1 MRKFSFELENEDDI
15 IVLIGKA
22 NGHKIQLALDTAA
35 SHSVIDLNAL
45 LMLGYSPK
53 EATGKTLVETSNG
66 VISVECYQLSQLEM
80 LDKTVTAFDVI
91 SYDFLEKGILSPYQ
105 GVLGLDFF
113 DQTILTIDFIKHE
126 VWLEL
131 ASK

>member
-1 MRKFSFELENEDDI
+1 MRKFTFELKDEDDI
-15 IVLIGKA
+15 IILIGKA

-35 SHSVIDLNAL
+35 SHSVIDLNVL
-45 LMLGYSPK
+45 LMLGYSSE
-53 EATGKTLVETSNG
+53 EAIGQTQVETSNG
-66 VISVECYQLSQLEM
+66 VMSVECFQLRQLEI
-80 LDKTVTAFDVI
+80 LGKTVTSFEVI

-113 DQTILTIDFIKHE
+113 EQTILTIDFINHE
-126 VWLEL
+126 VWLHL